1 MQLFHRIYGEGKPL
15 IILHGLFGFS
25 DNWQS
30 QAKVLANYFQVIT
43 VDLRN
48 HGHSPWSDD
57 FSYALMAQDV
67 ANLMDQLNINHA
79 VMVGH
84 SMGGKVAL
92 HFAQE
97 YPEKLT
103 KLVVVDMGVKSYPP
117 HHQHIL
123 DALHQLPLDQL
134 KTRNEA
140 AALLR
145 SQLQNEGVVQF
156 ILKNLYWK
164 EKGLLAWRMNL
175 SVLEAS
181 MSEILAAIPPKE
193 IVIPTLFIRGALS
206 NYILDEDWSEIEDI
220 VIDAELVTIE
230 EAGHWVHAEKIEE
243 FLEALLHY
251 LLL

>member
-30 QAKVLANYFQVIT
+30 QAKVLANYFLVIT

-67 ANLMDQLNINHA
+67 ANLMDQLNINNA

-175 SVLEAS
+175 PVLEAS
-181 MSEILAAIPPKE
+181 MPEILAAIPPKE

-206 NYILDEDWSEIEDI
+206 NYILDEDWSEIEEI
-220 VIDAELVTIE
+220 VFDAELVTING
-230 EAGHWVHAEKIEE
+230 AGHWVHAEKIDE

>member
-30 QAKVLANYFQVIT
+30 QAKVLANYFLVIT

-175 SVLEAS
+175 PVLEAS
-181 MSEILAAIPPKE
+181 MPEILAAIPPKE

-206 NYILDEDWSEIEDI
+206 NYILDEDWSEIEEI
-220 VIDAELVTIE
+220 VFDAELVTING
-230 EAGHWVHAEKIEE
+230 AGHWVHAEKIDE

>member
-206 NYILDEDWSEIEDI
+206 NYILDEDWSEIEEI
-220 VIDAELVTIE
+220 VFDAELVTING
-230 EAGHWVHAEKIEE
+230 AGHWVHAEKIDE

>member
-1 MQLFHRIYGEGKPL
+1 MELFHRIYGDGKPL

-57 FSYALMAQDV
+57 FSYALMAEDV
-67 ANLMDQLNINHA
+67 ANLMDQLKINHA

-92 HFAQE
+92 HFAQN

-140 AALLR
+140 AAILR
-145 SQLQNEGVVQF
+145 DQLQNEGVVQF

-175 SVLEAS
+175 PVLEAS
-181 MSEILAAIPPKE
+181 MPEILAAIPQKE
-193 IVIPTLFIRGALS
+193 IVIPTLFVRGALS

-243 FLEALLHY
+243 FLESLLHY

>member
-30 QAKVLANYFQVIT
+30 QAKVLANYFLVIT

-206 NYILDEDWSEIEDI
+206 NYILDEDWSEIEEI
-220 VIDAELVTIE
+220 VFDAELVTING
-230 EAGHWVHAEKIEE
+230 AGHWVHAEKIDE